1 MRQVNIQILL
11 ILVIFLLSACS
22 TRHKPAP
29 VTSLSSGATSLKQK
43 IHIKNNQY
51 KVKKGDTLF
60 SIAFSANKDVRTIA
74 KINNIR
80 PPYVIYPGQNIHLE
94 NSANKNKKL
103 KKRTEK
109 QAKTSSYKQ
118 KSNKS
123 KKKELDKPKQ
133 REYVQKEQR
142 NSAKVPKQMISK
154 KVQWQK
160 PVVGKVIKRFS
171 VKENGYKG
179 LLIANKQGTP
189 VRAAAAGT
197 VVYAGSAL
205 RGYGNLIILKHN
217 DDYLSAYAH
226 NSKLWVK
233 EQQKV
238 KVGQRI
244 ADIGSTDA
252 TETALRFEIRY
263 RGQAVNPL
271 RYLPKD

>member
-1 MRQVNIQILL
+1 MIKINIQILF
-11 ILVIFLLSACS
+11 LVILFLSACS
-22 TRHKPAP
+22 TNHKPAP
-29 VTSLSSGATSLKQK
+29 VTNLSSGKTSSKHK

-51 KVKKGDTLF
+51 KVRKGDTLF
-60 SIAFSANKDVRTIA
+60 SIAFSANKDVRAVA
-74 KINNIR
+74 KINNIT
-80 PPYVIYPGQNIHLE
+80 PPYLIYPGQKIYLE
-94 NSANKNKKL
+94 NSKNKNKKV
-103 KKRTEK
+103 KKHAVK
-109 QAKTSSYKQ
+109 VVNSKINIQ
-118 KSNKS
+118 KSNKQQ
-123 KKKELDKPKQ
+123 KKELDKPKQ
-133 REYVQKEQR
+133 REYVQKEQK
-142 NSAKVPKQMISK
+142 SSVKVPKQMISK
-154 KVQWQK
+154 KVQWRK
-160 PVVGKVIKRFS
+160 PVIGKVIKRFS

-179 LLIANKQGTP
+179 LLIANKHGTP

-233 EQQKV
+233 EQQTV

-244 ADIGSTDA
+244 ADIGNTDA

-271 RYLPKD
+271 RFLPKD

>member
-1 MRQVNIQILL
+1 MIKMHLL
-11 ILVIFLLSACS
+11 ILLLAALLLSACS

-29 VTSLSSGATSLKQK
+29 VTSLNSGKTSSTYK

-51 KVKKGDTLF
+51 KVHKGDTLF
-60 SIAFSANKDVRTIA
+60 SIAFSANKDVRTVA
-74 KINNIR
+74 QINNIE
-80 PPYVIYPGQNIHLE
+80 PPYVIYPGQIIHLKRFVNE
-94 NSANKNKKL
+94 NNKVKKQT
-103 KKRTEK
+103 KKHGNPK
-109 QAKTSSYKQ
+109 NNKQ
-118 KSNKS
+118 KSNKIQ
-123 KKKELDKPKQ
+123 KKELDKPKQ
-133 REYVQKEQR
+133 REYVQKEQKSSVR
-142 NSAKVPKQMISK
+142 VPKQMISK

-160 PVVGKVIKRFS
+160 PVSGKVIKRFS
-171 VKENGYKG
+171 VKDNGYKG

-189 VRAAAAGT
+189 VKAAAAGT

-271 RYLPKD
+271 RFLPKD